1 MENSSIIIIYLHIYG
16 LITDPHNDLFSVGLI
31 AKLAERRYRRSQ
43 GSNPRSDLKFL
54 GLFSL
59 LLKQR

>member
-1 MENSSIIIIYLHIYG
+1 MENSSIIIVYLHIYG

-31 AKLAERRYRRSQ
+31 AQLAQHRYRRGQ
-43 GSNPRSDLKFL
+43 GSNPRSGQKFL
-54 GLFSL
+54 SLFSL